1 MTTNEVNDLKAF
13 CKKVEELE
21 NSNAMRKCS
30 NNSRVLL
37 CLREEDGEPIN
48 YIKNIP
54 EGEDKERLIRIIRQ
68 LIMEKEKVN
77 YYHIC
82 NILLKNNLKTEKI
95 KKLKSYWTEILK
107 PSQKQ
112 IGLFYDDAMLTNE
125 EIINI
130 FLYSGFIHT
139 KDDLPIKKYRD
150 FQKSMGEFFDFWMF
164 NVIFDLADI
173 AIRTKDLINSIKK
186 KESKSVEEV

>member
-30 NNSRVLL
+30 DNTRVLL
-37 CLREEDGEPIN
+37 RLREEDGEPIN

-54 EGEDKERLIRIIRQ
+54 ENEDKERLIRIIRQ
-68 LIMEKEKVN
+68 LIMQEEKVN

-112 IGLFYDDAMLTNE
+112 IGLFYDDAMLANE

-150 FQKSMGEFFDFWMF
+150 FQSTMGDFFDFWMF
-164 NVIFDLADI
+164 NVTFDLADI
-173 AIRTKDLINSIKK
+173 AIRTKNLINSINKEVYKNLSKK
-186 KESKSVEEV
+186 